1 MADGEASQTRSQST
15 IVQAWSL
22 AATPP
27 LQHFDTTVRDSP
39 CQRGRVWGASLLAPS
54 QTADRGFVVVVDKLF
69 GALINFVCVFFVIF
83 IVDEQAFG
91 RCLDPKLLTVHARSV
106 FYLYVHSMP

>member
-1 MADGEASQTRSQST
+1 MADGGASQTHSLPVST

-69 GALINFVCVFFVIF
+69 GALINFVCVFFSF
-83 IVDEQAFG
+83 
-91 RCLDPKLLTVHARSV
+91 L
-106 FYLYVHSMP
+106 